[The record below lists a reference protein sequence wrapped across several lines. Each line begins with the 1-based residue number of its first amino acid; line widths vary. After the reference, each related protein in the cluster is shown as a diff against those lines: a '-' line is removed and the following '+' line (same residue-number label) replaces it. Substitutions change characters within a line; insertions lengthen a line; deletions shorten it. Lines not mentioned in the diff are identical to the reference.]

1 MPDTNKVKKN
11 DPVAGLVLA
20 AGASTR
26 MGTPKQLLPAGN
38 VCLLDRILAQT
49 LRSRLDLVVLVLGS
63 KADEVRRTIRSGRVV
78 PRLKIVENRG
88 YERGISS
95 SIITGLSL
103 VEKNY
108 DHVMILLGDMPH
120 ITSRVI
126 NRLLSGYLESG
137 LPLGALKARG
147 KRSHPVII
155 GRTFFPA
162 LHRLTGDR
170 GARDLFTGHRRQV
183 CLVEP
188 GEDYDDTDIDTYED
202 YLRFRKMLESRQG
215 GHSGIKGRIL

>member
-1 MPDTNKVKKN
+1 MPDISKARKH

-38 VCLLDRILAQT
+38 ISLLDRVLTQT
-49 LRSRLDLVVLVLGS
+49 LRSRLDHVVLVLGF
-63 KADEVRRTIRSGRVV
+63 KADEVRRRIRSGRGA
-78 PRLKIVENRG
+78 PRLEIVENRG
-88 YERGISS
+88 YEKGIGS
-95 SIITGLSL
+95 SIITGLSR

-108 DHVMILLGDMPH
+108 DHVMILLGDMPY
-120 ITSRVI
+120 ITSKVI
-126 NRLLSGYLESG
+126 NRLLSGYLKSG
-137 LPLGALKARG
+137 LPLGALKVRG
-147 KRSHPVII
+147 RRSHPVIM
-155 GRTFFPA
+155 GRAFFPA

-170 GARDLFTGHRRQV
+170 GAKDLFTSHPDQV

-202 YLRFRKMLESRQG
+202 YLVFKRTLE
-215 GHSGIKGRIL
+215 